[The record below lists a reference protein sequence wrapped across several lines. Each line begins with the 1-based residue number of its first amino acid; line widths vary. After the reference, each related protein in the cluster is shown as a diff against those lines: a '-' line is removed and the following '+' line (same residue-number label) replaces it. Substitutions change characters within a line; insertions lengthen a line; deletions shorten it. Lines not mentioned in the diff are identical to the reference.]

1 MTRIAFII
9 TGLGTGGAEM
19 MLLKVLTHLDRS
31 RFEPH
36 VIALAPLGDMA
47 QRIAALNVPVQ
58 SINMRRSVLAL
69 WHIGRLIRM
78 LKVLRPDVVHTWM
91 YHADLVGGLAA
102 RMAGVRA
109 VGWCIRNSDLGPQT
123 TSRSTRMVVWLCA
136 RLSRWLPT
144 RILCCSEAATT
155 IHVQLGYAAHKM
167 QVIPNGFD
175 LTLFRPDVVA
185 RLELRNTLV
194 IRTES
199 PVIGLIGR
207 YHPQKNHYGFIDA
220 AAIVIASR
228 PETQF
233 VMAGTGVETTNT
245 ILLEKI
251 KAAGLEHHMH
261 MLGNWAN
268 VPALMNVLDVLV
280 SASTY
285 GEAFPNV
292 LGEAMACGVPVVTTD
307 VGDSAYIVGDTGLV
321 VTDNTPAQLAA
332 GIQRM
337 LELAPSARAALG
349 ARARDR
355 VLTHFDIHGVTRQYE
370 QFYEDILATA
380 SAANVTTESR

>member
-1 MTRIAFII
+1 MKVVFII

-19 MLLKVLTHLDRS
+19 MLLKVLTHLDRT

-36 VIALAPLGDMA
+36 VIVLAPLGDMA

-144 RILCCSEAATT
+144 RILCCSEAAAA
-155 IHVQLGYAAHKM
+155 IHMRLGYAAHKM

-175 LTLFRPDVVA
+175 LSLFRPDAPSGRGLRRAWGISDETPVVG
-185 RLELRNTLV
+185 LV
-194 IRTES
+194 A
-199 PVIGLIGR
+199 R
-207 YHPQKNHYGFIDA
+207 YHPHKNHAGFIA
-220 AAIVIASR
+220 AAQLLHASM
-228 PETQF
+228 PAAHF
-233 VMAGTGVETTNT
+233 VLAGTGIDTSNRELTDGIRNAGIERQVH
-245 ILLEKI
+245 LL
-251 KAAGLEHHMH
+251 GV
-261 MLGNWAN
+261 WTN
-268 VPALMNVLDVLV
+268 VPALMNTLDVLV
-280 SASTY
+280 SASI

-332 GIQRM
+332 GMQRM
-337 LELAPSARAALG
+337 LALAPSARAALG

-370 QFYEDILATA
+370 QFYEDTLAMA